1 LNNIVLKNTRFL
13 AGFLCLVI
21 AWIFPY
27 SEGNSPDA
35 LQQIFIL
42 GMLSATSL
50 LFGLSVTTSLLSLA
64 VAGGVILISS
74 TPNPYIGVKVAS
86 VAGIFLTGLACHT
99 GAQLQRRPD
108 GLPWLLFALVA
119 AAFINAIE
127 GLLQWFGLVG
137 ELYHWVIEPEQRGI
151 AFGALRQTNL
161 FATFLCVGAVCT
173 VWLVHRLRLTEAM
186 AWFIL
191 LILMFGVAAS
201 ASRTG
206 MLEVA
211 ATAVLGLVWRKQ
223 HRPAVT
229 RLMTGQFILLA
240 LAIFI
245 LPFAAELH
253 GFGFSSGLARAAQA
267 GKDNRLAIWSNSI
280 DMIFQRPWLGW
291 GWHEMGYAHYVTLFD
306 YRFNELLS
314 HSHNLLLQIALDFG
328 LPIAIFISMVMIFLM
343 GQPWMRDKNKKFPFQ
358 GPAADKGF
366 AWIILLLI
374 VGIHSMLEYPLWY
387 AGFLFLTGFFLGY
400 LLPVNNYENSSSRY
414 RTWSKCVN
422 TGSAVGLIGL
432 AVVAWH
438 QYATVL
444 PIYKTPFTNNRE
456 IQRAAVATAIDHA
469 SQAWLFRDLLDF
481 AELGL
486 IEVTPENA
494 MEVRQRAEKLLHFS
508 AEPGVIQPLLLSLW
522 FLRDTEALNFHAERF
537 CRAFP
542 SAFQRWREAYANHP
556 IMLAAGQLTER
567 CQSMAP

>member
-1 LNNIVLKNTRFL
+1 
-13 AGFLCLVI
+13 
-21 AWIFPY
+21 
-27 SEGNSPDA
+27 
-35 LQQIFIL
+35 
-42 GMLSATSL
+42 MLSAAV
-50 LFGLSVTTSLLSLA
+50 LFFGFSA
-64 VAGGVILISS
+64 LISIVALVVVGGIFLIIN
-74 TPNPYIGVKVAS
+74 TPNPYMALKITG
-86 VAGIFLTGLACHT
+86 VAGLLLAGLAYHA
-99 GAQLQRRPD
+99 GAQFQRKPD

-137 ELYHWVIEPEQRGI
+137 ELYHWVVEPERRGI

-161 FATFLCVGAVCT
+161 FATFLCVGSVCT

-206 MLEVA
+206 ILEVA
-211 ATAVLGLVWRKQ
+211 AMAVLGLVWRKQ
-223 HRPAVT
+223 YRPAVT
-229 RLMTGQFILLA
+229 RLITGQFIVLA

-245 LPFAAELH
+245 LPFAADLH
-253 GFGFSSGLARAAQA
+253 GFEFSSGLARAAQA
-267 GKDNRLAIWSNSI
+267 GKDNRLAIWINSM

-291 GWHEMGYAHYVTLFD
+291 GWHELGYAHYVNLFD
-306 YRFNELLS
+306 HRFNELLS
-314 HSHNLLLQIALDFG
+314 HSHNLLLQIALEFG
-328 LPIAIFISMVMIFLM
+328 LPAAIFISIIIIIIMR
-343 GQPWMRDKNKKFPFQ
+343 QPWKRGNNNKYPFQ

-387 AGFLFLTGFFLGY
+387 AGFLFLTGLFLGY
-400 LLPVNNYENSSSRY
+400 LLPVNNRENSSSRY
-414 RTWSKCVN
+414 HSWSKGV
-422 TGSAVGLIGL
+422 TAGGAIGLIGL
-432 AVVAWH
+432 AFVAWH
-438 QYATVL
+438 QYAAVL
-444 PIYKTPFTNNRE
+444 PIYKTPFTNDRE

-469 SQAWLFRDLLDF
+469 SEAWMFRDLLDF

-486 IEVTPENA
+486 IEVTPKNA

-522 FLRDTEALNFHAERF
+522 YLGDTEALNFHAERF

-542 SAFQRWREAYANHP
+542 SAFHRWREAYANHP
-556 IMLAAGQLTER
+556 MMLAVGQLTEG